1 MDADNPSLA
10 LDCHC
15 TFVTNETNIVYKR
28 PETDFILELPCFAV
42 LFDYNSAVELQNTV
56 SPFPFSIK

>member
-42 LFDYNSAVELQNTV
+42 LFDTIPLLNYKTLSPL
-56 SPFPFSIK
+56 SPFP